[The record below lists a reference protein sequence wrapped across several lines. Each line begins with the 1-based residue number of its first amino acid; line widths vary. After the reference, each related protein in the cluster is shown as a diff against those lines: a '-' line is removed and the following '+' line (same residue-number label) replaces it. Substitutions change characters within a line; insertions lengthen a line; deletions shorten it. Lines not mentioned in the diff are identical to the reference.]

1 MSQQLGLFS
10 KGDAA
15 TLDGSPADPWA
26 DPAAEANAVDEMF
39 VADSRY
45 RSSRE
50 YLQLLNFIAR
60 LPQYSAFNGF
70 LLFTQ
75 NPALSH
81 VATARTWARDFGRR
95 LKLNARPLVILAPM
109 GPVRFVYDL
118 KDTEGDP
125 VITGQ
130 LISYSGSERLPV
142 SVYENTIHNCALH
155 GIAVHEIVEVDRGNN
170 TAVRMTPSIRKKYA
184 QLNLV
189 KDAGYLIMLDPAER
203 TETKFAKLAL
213 ELGHIFC
220 GHLGIDRN
228 AWWPE
233 RHHLSAT
240 QEELEAESVAFLV
253 CQRKGLANAA
263 KTFLRQ
269 IQLTDQQL
277 PVLSLNAILQ
287 AINYTEAMGRSRWRE
302 PKKQGKY

>member
-1 MSQQLGLFS
+1 MSQQLGLFT

-15 TLDGSPADPWA
+15 TLDGSPTDPWA
-26 DPAAEANAVDEMF
+26 DPATEANAVDEMF

-45 RSSRE
+45 RGSRE
-50 YLQLLNFIAR
+50 YLQLLDFIAR

-70 LLFTQ
+70 LLYTQ
-75 NPALSH
+75 NPVLTH
-81 VATARTWARDFGRR
+81 VATARSWARDYGRR
-95 LKLNARPLVILAPM
+95 LKFKARPLVILAPM

-125 VITGQ
+125 VIAAQ
-130 LISYSGSERLPV
+130 LTSHPAPARLPV

-155 GIAVHEIVEVDRGNN
+155 GIAVHEVVDVDRRND

-184 QLNLV
+184 QLNLI
-189 KDAGYLIMLDPAER
+189 KDAGYLIMLDPADR
-203 TETKFAKLAL
+203 TETRFAKLAL

-220 GHLGIDRN
+220 GHLGIDKN

-240 QEELEAESVAFLV
+240 QEELEAESVAFLI
-253 CQRKGLANAA
+253 CRRKGPVGAA
-263 KTFLRQ
+263 KTFLQPYR
-269 IQLTDQQL
+269 LTDLQL
-277 PVLSLNAILQ
+277 PVFSLNAILQ
-287 AINYTEAMGRSRWRE
+287 AVNYIETMGRSRWRE
-302 PKKQGKY
+302 PKKRGKY

>member
-10 KGDAA
+10 KGEAA

-26 DPAAEANAVDEMF
+26 DPAAEANAIDEMF

-50 YLQLLNFIAR
+50 YVQILNFIAR

-70 LLFTQ
+70 LLYTQ

-81 VATARTWARDFGRR
+81 VATARTWARKFGRR

-125 VITGQ
+125 VIAEQ
-130 LISYSGSERLPV
+130 LIPYPASERLPV
-142 SVYENTIHNCALH
+142 SVYENTTHNCELH
-155 GIAVHEIVEVDRGNN
+155 GIAVHEAVEDGRRND
-170 TAVRMTPSIRKKYA
+170 TALRMTPAIRKKYA
-184 QLNLV
+184 HLKLV
-189 KDAGYLIMLDPAER
+189 KEAGYLIMLDPADT
-203 TETKFAKLAL
+203 TETKFAKLTL

-228 AWWPE
+228 AWWSE

-240 QEELEAESVAFLV
+240 QEELEAESVAFLI
-253 CQRKGLANAA
+253 CQRKGLASAA

-269 IQLTDQQL
+269 YQLTDQQL
-277 PVLSLNAILQ
+277 PVFSLNAILQ
-287 AINYTEAMGRSRWRE
+287 AVNYIETMGRSRWRE
-302 PKKQGKY
+302 AKKRGRY

>member
-15 TLDGSPADPWA
+15 RFDVSPADPWA
-26 DPAAEANAVDEMF
+26 DPATEANAVDEMF

-70 LLFTQ
+70 LLYTQ
-75 NPALSH
+75 NPGLSH
-81 VATARTWARDFGRR
+81 VATARTWARNFGRR
-95 LKLNARPLVILAPM
+95 LRFNARPLVILAPM

-125 VITGQ
+125 VIAEH
-130 LISYSGSERLPV
+130 LISYPTSERLSG
-142 SVYENTIHNCALH
+142 SVYENSIHNCALH
-155 GIAVHEIVEVDRGNN
+155 GIAACEVVTDDRRNE
-170 TAVRMTPSIRKKYA
+170 TAVRMTPSIRKKYVH
-184 QLNLV
+184 LNLL
-189 KDAGYLIMLDPAER
+189 KDAGYLIMLDPDDRIEI
-203 TETKFAKLAL
+203 KFAKLAL

-240 QEELEAESVAFLV
+240 QEQLEAESVAFLI
-253 CQRKGLANAA
+253 CQRKGLANIT
-263 KTFLRQ
+263 KPFLRQ
-269 IQLTDQQL
+269 YQLTDQQL
-277 PVLSLNAILQ
+277 PVFSLNAILQ
-287 AINYTEAMGRSRWRE
+287 AVNYIETMGRSRWQE
-302 PKKQGKY
+302 PKKRGRY